1 MNPLGN
7 AIPAVNPMLQN
18 LAETIR
24 FAKTFQSP
32 SAFMSEMQKHNPQM
46 VQYLSQLSQM
56 LKNPSLAAQ
65 QILAQQ
71 GITPDQIQGLLAL

>member
-7 AIPAVNPMLQN
+7 ATPAVNPMLQN
-18 LAETIR
+18 LVDTIR

-32 SAFMSEMQKHNPQM
+32 AAFMSEMQKHNPQM
-46 VQYLSQLSQM
+46 VQYLSQLSQT
-56 LKNPSLAAQ
+56 LRNPSLAAQ

-71 GITPDQIQGLLAL
+71 GITPDQIQGLLTL